1 MVMTDRN
8 FYIIKQSDGT
18 TWSFSFNK
26 DEGIIYKFFKENT
39 WSEYHVLTKEALKNF
54 SVILLPDD
62 SINVLYQDL
71 TGTII
76 LSKYDGEQWNEQKIL
91 TNEKNETFSIYFKT
105 AINENKIQIIFSIFN
120 KENNTATLFHQILDE
135 KNNLSSPKIIDRIK
149 YDYDVP
155 FVLYSPDNKELF
167 IMYQRFLNSHEIGY
181 KSFDNDKWS
190 DFKLIDTSKYPFKDY
205 SAIMFNEILH
215 ALYIKKEENID
226 SLNYV
231 HGNHFNF
238 KNNKLFKGTNI
249 ESCLIFIIYG
259 EIWCFGIENNKI
271 YSSFSIDNGNNFSN
285 PPYEQYV
292 SSLDIFKSIYI
303 SNDPKEM
310 KSILGNEIYFTND
323 DTLQYLIFSILYPC
337 IKNDEK
343 SNSCLSYIEYYMTEI
358 YLKVLSYQKTFR
370 DKEQLIAQ
378 LKYQLE
384 EQTTETLLYKTNFEE
399 INKAHTEFIDLNN
412 QLNRNVNLLQE
423 SLTDKEEKLKLLEK
437 MNKEKEEE
445 ILSLKDNLSQNVN
458 LLQESLIDKEEIL
471 KLLENINKEKEEEI
485 PCFKD
490 NFSQNINL
498 LQETLIDKE
507 EKLKLLENINKEK
520 EEEILLLKDNLS
532 QNVNLLQEILI
543 DRNQKLKALKKINFE
558 KVKELIT
565 LKGEIYQED
574 SKILF
579 LISEIKKLKTT
590 IRIMY
595 TKNYKRHNI
604 Y

>member
-71 TGTII
+71 TATII

-181 KSFDNDKWS
+181 KSFDNDNEKWS

-271 YSSFSIDNGNNFSN
+271 YSSFSIDNGNNFST

-323 DTLQYLIFSILYPC
+323 DTLQYLIFSNLYPYF
-337 IKNDEK
+337 KNNEI
-343 SNSCLSYIEYYMTEI
+343 SNDYLSYIEYYMTEI

-370 DKEQLIAQ
+370 DKEQLISQ

-458 LLQESLIDKEEIL
+458 LLQE
-471 KLLENINKEKEEEI
+471 
-485 PCFKD
+485 
-490 NFSQNINL
+490 
-498 LQETLIDKE
+498 
-507 EKLKLLENINKEK
+507 
-520 EEEILLLKDNLS
+520 
-532 QNVNLLQEILI
+532 ILI
-543 DRNQKLKALKKINFE
+543 DRNQKIKVLEKINFE
-558 KVKELIT
+558 KVKELT
-565 LKGEIYQED
+565 ALKGELYQED